1 MAFLWLA
8 TKQSPHVRGVLKL
21 GLNAFAVLISDS
33 NTMVFQGKT
42 RFPNGLSRA
51 LPCII
56 VGMHALLLHPELC
69 FLLVSCFTNG
79 NLLFL
84 NQLRWPTLIAL
95 ALPKSS

>member
-1 MAFLWLA
+1 
-8 TKQSPHVRGVLKL
+8 
-21 GLNAFAVLISDS
+21 
-33 NTMVFQGKT
+33 MVFQGET
-42 RFPNGLSRA
+42 RFPDGLSRPLP

-56 VGMHALLLHPELC
+56 VGMHALLLHPEFC

-95 ALPKSS
+95 ALLKFS